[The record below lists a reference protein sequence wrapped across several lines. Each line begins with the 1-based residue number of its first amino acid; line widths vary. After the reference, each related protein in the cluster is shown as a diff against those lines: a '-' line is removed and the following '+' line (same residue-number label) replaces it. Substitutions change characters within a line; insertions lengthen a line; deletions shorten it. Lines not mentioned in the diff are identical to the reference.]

1 MKTLSNREKEWLEET
16 KTLTNEIKKI
26 YENLYKEEISN
37 RKNKKVYKENLEL
50 LKTLIG
56 IELNQYS
63 EDRITEQELSNILEI
78 IKENDS
84 IPKRMLKQIK
94 EKAENYKYLIQAE
107 ENLTDEDREIF
118 AMIGYDSD
126 IEIYNLIQ
134 NNIYLKR
141 NLTKILSEEQELL
154 SLYYLDQ
161 KSKQKKSDKVTKY
174 VTKTKYKYCE
184 EDLLDRKLLSS
195 TFKIKEPDLI
205 SIKELSSLLKRNNIE
220 VITTKEEILQKK
232 IESLIIAILD
242 TTDYYYEEIESHLLM
257 IKLNSLLKAAISL
270 SELETKQ
277 ISYQETVRYLNS
289 KTHNQNHNTNNISK
303 GLVLSTIKEEI
314 NKTINQTKQLSKTLN

>member
-37 RKNKKVYKENLEL
+37 RKNKKIYKENLEL

-63 EDRITEQELSNILEI
+63 KDRITEQELSNILEKV
-78 IKENDS
+78 KEDDS
-84 IPKRMLKQIK
+84 IQKRMLKQIK
-94 EKAENYKYLIQAE
+94 EKAENYKYLTQVE
-107 ENLTDEDREIF
+107 ELTDEDRALF

-141 NLTKILSEEQELL
+141 NLTKILSEEQKLL

-161 KSKQKKSDKVTKY
+161 ESKQKKSDKVTKY
-174 VTKTKYKYCE
+174 ITKTKYKYCD
-184 EDLLDRKLLSS
+184 EDLLDRRLLSS
-195 TFKIKEPDLI
+195 TFTIEEPDLV
-205 SIKELSSLLKRNNIE
+205 SIKEISSLLKRNEFE
-220 VITTKEEILQKK
+220 VITTKEEILQRK

-242 TTDYYYEEIESHLLM
+242 TPDYYYDEIEPHLLM
-257 IKLNSLLKAAISL
+257 LRLNSLLKAAISL
-270 SELETKQ
+270 SEQETKQ
-277 ISYQETVRYLNS
+277 IAYHETLRFLNS
-289 KTHNQNHNTNNISK
+289 KTYHQNHNTNNISK
-303 GLVLSTIKEEI
+303 SLVLNTIKEEI
-314 NKTINQTKQLSKTLN
+314 KETVKQTKQFSKTLN

>member
-1 MKTLSNREKEWLEET
+1 MKTLSKVEKDWLEET
-16 KTLTNEIKKI
+16 KMLTNEIKKI

-56 IELNQYS
+56 VELNQYS
-63 EDRITEQELSNILEI
+63 KDRIAEQELSNILERV
-78 IKENDS
+78 KEDES

-94 EKAENYKYLIQAE
+94 EKAENYKYLTQVE
-107 ENLTDEDREIF
+107 EELTDEDRALF

-141 NLTKILSEEQELL
+141 NLTKILSEEQKLL

-161 KSKQKKSDKVTKY
+161 ESKQKKSDKVTNY

-195 TFKIKEPDLI
+195 TFTIENPDLI

-220 VITTKEEILQKK
+220 VITTKEEILQRK

-242 TTDYYYEEIESHLLM
+242 TPDHYYEEIEPHLLM

-270 SELETKQ
+270 SEQETKQ
-277 ISYQETVRYLNS
+277 RAYQETVRYLNS
-289 KTHNQNHNTNNISK
+289 KTYNQNHNTNNISK

-314 NKTINQTKQLSKTLN
+314 NETVNQTKKLSKALS

>member
-1 MKTLSNREKEWLEET
+1 MKTLSNREKEWLKET

-37 RKNKKVYKENLEL
+37 RKNKKIYKENLEL

-63 EDRITEQELSNILEI
+63 KDRITEQELSNILKKV
-78 IKENDS
+78 KEDDS
-84 IPKRMLKQIK
+84 IQKRMLKQIK
-94 EKAENYKYLIQAE
+94 EKAENYKYLTQVE
-107 ENLTDEDREIF
+107 ELTDEDRALF

-141 NLTKILSEEQELL
+141 NLTKILSEEQKLL

-161 KSKQKKSDKVTKY
+161 ESKQKKSDKVTKY
-174 VTKTKYKYCE
+174 ITKTKYKYCD
-184 EDLLDRKLLSS
+184 EDLLDRRLLSS
-195 TFKIKEPDLI
+195 TFTIEEPDLV
-205 SIKELSSLLKRNNIE
+205 SIKEISSLLKRNEFE
-220 VITTKEEILQKK
+220 VITTKEEILQRK

-242 TTDYYYEEIESHLLM
+242 TPDYYYDEIEPHFLM
-257 IKLNSLLKAAISL
+257 LRLNSLLKAAISL
-270 SELETKQ
+270 SEQETKQ
-277 ISYQETVRYLNS
+277 IAYHETLRFLNS
-289 KTHNQNHNTNNISK
+289 KTYHQNHNTNNIYKS
-303 GLVLSTIKEEI
+303 LVLNAIKEEI
-314 NKTINQTKQLSKTLN
+314 KEKVDSLIKK